1 MPQDVHPP
9 RSNFVRVNGITLHY
23 IRAGG
28 GPTLLLLHGWPEF
41 CETWTPVMRH
51 LTARGFDVIAPD
63 FRGFGDSDKPD
74 SGPSDMAGEAIHT
87 SDMAY
92 LLDKLEIKT
101 CGIIGHDIGA
111 VVGQSL
117 ARAIPDRLSGLF
129 FFDCPHPGVA
139 ARWAD
144 PAQIGQLWHLS
155 FHQMPWAAA
164 LVGASRRSCELYIGH
179 FLSHWCARK
188 DAFDDALDAWVD
200 NFLKPGNLQGGFNWY
215 VSRRATRE
223 AIVDGTAATESRITV
238 PTCVRW
244 GALDPALP
252 IAWADRLGDTFSDL
266 DFAPFEGAGHFP
278 HREYPERA
286 AIEIAAFFGRRGV
299 GRC

>member
-1 MPQDVHPP
+1 MQQDVHPL
-9 RSNFVRVNGITLHY
+9 RSSLVRVNGVTLHY
-23 IRAGG
+23 IRAGR

-41 CETWTPVMRH
+41 CQTWAPLMHR
-51 LTARGFDVIAPD
+51 LAARGFDVIAPD
-63 FRGFGDSDKPD
+63 LRGFGDSDNPNTEPCD
-74 SGPSDMAGEAIHT
+74 TVGEAIHA
-87 SDMAY
+87 SDMTH
-92 LLDKLEIKT
+92 LLDELEIET
-101 CGIIGHDIGA
+101 CGLVGHDIGA

-117 ARAIPDRLSGLF
+117 GRAIPNRLSGLF
-129 FFDCPHPGVA
+129 FFDCPYPGIA

-144 PAQIGQLWHLS
+144 PAQIGELWHFS

-164 LVGASRRSCELYIGH
+164 VVGASRRSCELYIGH

-188 DAFDDALDAWVD
+188 DAFDDVRDAWVN

-215 VSRRATRE
+215 ISRRAARE
-223 AIVDGTAATESRITV
+223 ANVSGTAATETPITV
-238 PTCVRW
+238 PACVRW

-252 IAWADRLGDTFSDL
+252 VAWADRLGETFSDL

-286 AIEIAAFFGRRGV
+286 ASEIAAFFGMRGA